1 MKISDISGDKAQ
13 KAVRGEFWHRLAFN
27 KWTMTFAVILVVLSA
42 CMGLEQSDDFGGD
55 EVLYVSD
62 ELPYDIRKVSGEGTV
77 EVLPEDDGVADDA
90 AGDKEIAVAVDRI
103 FTVVIIEHTP
113 VQCILDAAFNDTTA
127 STVIITGRIISHTV
141 ILRQHL
147 PRTFTAYLADVIR

>member
-90 AGDKEIAVAVDRI
+90 AGDNDCAGGS
-103 FTVVIIEHTP
+103 VVESSIEDTLNRGM
-113 VQCILDAAFNDTTA
+113 LDDDD
-127 STVIITGRIISHTV
+127 S
-141 ILRQHL
+141 
-147 PRTFTAYLADVIR
+147 